1 MSIVFAAPIP
11 GQSLT
16 ATPRNLPFER
26 PPEVNDP
33 LDALMMH
40 IDKIDDP
47 RALKDMI
54 VFMEKGL
61 TLVALVE
68 GMLRSAVMSG
78 IHSIDLSLIIA
89 PALHEYIRGILVEAG
104 VEFKEGFE
112 EDDPDDGIDY
122 ERDREKA
129 LTMLRNL
136 GEDEDL
142 DSPTEEVEEV
152 KEEEEEPMMGLM
164 ARRQ

>member
-47 RALKDMI
+47 RALKDMVAFI
-54 VFMEKGL
+54 EKGL

-89 PALHEYIRGILVEAG
+89 PALHEYIRGMLVEAG
-104 VEFKEGFE
+104 IEFREGFE
-112 EDDPDDGIDY
+112 EDDSDDGIDY
-122 ERDREKA
+122 DRDKEKA
-129 LTMLRNL
+129 LAMLRNL
-136 GEDEDL
+136 GEDKDL
-142 DSPTEEVEEV
+142 DPPTKEI
-152 KEEEEEPMMGLM
+152 EEEKEPTEEPMMGLM

>member
-47 RALKDMI
+47 RALKDMVAFI
-54 VFMEKGL
+54 EKGL

-89 PALHEYIRGILVEAG
+89 PALHEYIRGMLVEAG
-104 VEFKEGFE
+104 IEFKEGFK

-122 ERDREKA
+122 DRDKEKA
-129 LTMLRNL
+129 LAMLRNL

-142 DSPTEEVEEV
+142 DPPTEEVEEV
-152 KEEEEEPMMGLM
+152 KEKEPMMGLM

>member
-1 MSIVFAAPIP
+1 
-11 GQSLT
+11 
-16 ATPRNLPFER
+16 
-26 PPEVNDP
+26 
-33 LDALMMH
+33 
-40 IDKIDDP
+40 
-47 RALKDMI
+47 MI

-89 PALHEYIRGILVEAG
+89 PALHEYIRGMLVEAG
-104 VEFKEGFE
+104 IEFKEGFK

-122 ERDREKA
+122 DRDKEKA
-129 LTMLRNL
+129 LAMLRNL

-142 DSPTEEVEEV
+142 DPPTEEVEEV

>member
-47 RALKDMI
+47 RALKDMVAFI
-54 VFMEKGL
+54 EKGL

-89 PALHEYIRGILVEAG
+89 PALHEYIRGMLVEAG
-104 VEFKEGFE
+104 IEFKEGFK

-122 ERDREKA
+122 DRDKEKA
-129 LTMLRNL
+129 LAMLRNL

-142 DSPTEEVEEV
+142 DPPTEEVEEV
-152 KEEEEEPMMGLM
+152 KEEEPMMGLM